1 MQYDE
6 IPKLTKHNIAQH
18 GVIMESDD
26 RILSYSQTSEFPL
39 HSTLIRLFTSLEY
52 LIGYGTSDLED
63 LWVLLSLQYITHN
76 LCNN

>member
-39 HSTLIRLFTSLEY
+39 
-52 LIGYGTSDLED
+52 DA
-63 LWVLLSLQYITHN
+63 THQIIYVFRWPDRVYTN
-76 LCNN
+76 LYFH